1 VVAPALTPGGSVTEE
16 ALDLRAGRDLI
27 LRHLRA
33 RWPMLAVAFGAG
45 LSWGLLRLVEP
56 YLVGLAIDHAIVER
70 DLGRLTRYVLAFI
83 GVAAVLAACAGTRR
97 YWAMRTSYRIET
109 DLRLELYDRVNRLSF
124 DYHDRTATGQL
135 MSRGSADLREIQA
148 FLVNIPI
155 NSAYLLMAVGAFVLL
170 VMTSF
175 TLAVLAMAVFPVVTW
190 LSVRFFNRLEPGTE
204 RVQQDLADVASVTEE
219 TIAGAR
225 LVRAFGREE
234 HEIGRMAEA
243 AGRVRK
249 DAMEVVRLRTV
260 YGPLFFLLPGLGQLV
275 VLAYGGWLVTDGKMT
290 LGALVAALQYLGMLA
305 WPVQSLGEMIA
316 SGQRAIVSAARVW
329 NVLKEEPTVKERPH
343 ARPLPPGNG
352 RIVFDRVTFGYRA
365 GLPVLREFSL
375 EVPAGRSVALV
386 GATGSG
392 KSTVARLLPRFYDV
406 DDGQILLDGAD
417 IRTLRLRELRRSI
430 GIVFEDTFL
439 FSDTVR
445 NNIAYGRLDATDE
458 QIVRAAKLAHAHE
471 FIEQLEHGYDT
482 VVGEQGFSLSGG
494 QRQRIAIARAILM
507 EPRVLILDDATS
519 SVDARMEEEIRTALR
534 EVMAGRTTLIISH
547 RLSTIALADQVVLVD
562 AGRVAA
568 TGTHE
573 ELLRSCPRYR
583 EVLGQVEAMAS

>member
-1 VVAPALTPGGSVTEE
+1 MTEE

-562 AGRVAA
+562 EGRVAA

>member
-1 VVAPALTPGGSVTEE
+1 MTEE
-16 ALDLRAGRDLI
+16 ALDLRAGRNLI

-45 LSWGLLRLVEP
+45 LSWGLLRLAEP

-70 DLGRLTRYVLAFI
+70 DLGKLTRYVAAF
-83 GVAAVLAACAGTRR
+83 VAVSAVLAACAGTRR
-97 YWAMRTSYRIET
+97 YWAMRTSYRVET

-135 MSRGSADLREIQA
+135 MSRGSADLREVQA

-155 NSAYLLMAVGAFVLL
+155 NSAYLLMALGAFVLL
-170 VMTSF
+170 VRTSLS
-175 TLAVLAMAVFPVVTW
+175 LAVLAMAVFPAVTW

-219 TIAGAR
+219 TVAGAR

-234 HEIGRMAEA
+234 HEVGRMREA
-243 AGRVRK
+243 AERVRR
-249 DAMEVVRLRTV
+249 DSMEVVRLRTV

-275 VLAYGGWLVTDGKMT
+275 VLAYGGWLVTEGRMT
-290 LGALVAALQYLGMLA
+290 LGALVAALQYLGMLT

-316 SGQRAIVSAARVW
+316 SGQRAVVSAARVW
-329 NVLKEEPTVKERPH
+329 NVLKEEPSVKERPH

-352 RIVFDRVTFGYRA
+352 QVVFDRVTFGYRPGA
-365 GLPVLREFSL
+365 PVLREFSL
-375 EVPAGRSVALV
+375 EIPAGRSVALV

-406 DDGQILLDGAD
+406 EEGRILLDGAD
-417 IRTLRLRELRRSI
+417 IRSLRLRELRRSI

-445 NNIAYGRLDATDE
+445 NNIAYGRLDATDAE
-458 QIVRAAKLAHAHE
+458 IERAARLAHAHE
-471 FIEQLEHGYDT
+471 FIAGLEAGYDT

-494 QRQRIAIARAILM
+494 QRQRIAIARALLM

-519 SVDARMEEEIRTALR
+519 SVDARMEEEIRAALR

-547 RLSTIALADQVVLVD
+547 RLSTISLADQVVLVD
-562 AGRVAA
+562 EGRVAA

-573 ELLRSCPRYR
+573 ELLRSCRRYR
-583 EVLGQVEAMAS
+583 EVLGQLEAKAS